1 VSARRAD
8 GSIAASTRSD
18 SGGRFQLTVP
28 AGSYTLVVDP
38 GNVYPRCPET
48 AVTVPA
54 GGSATADIACD
65 SGIR

>member
-1 VSARRAD
+1 
-8 GSIAASTRSD
+8 
-18 SGGRFQLTVP
+18 VP